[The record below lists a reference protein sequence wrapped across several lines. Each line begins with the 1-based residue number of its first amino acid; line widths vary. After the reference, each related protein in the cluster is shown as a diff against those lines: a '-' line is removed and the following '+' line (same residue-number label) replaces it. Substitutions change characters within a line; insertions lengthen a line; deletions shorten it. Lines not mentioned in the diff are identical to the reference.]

1 MLKKR
6 QHEIKFHC
14 VYTNVDVVK
23 NPFMPIWSKVFAIS
37 SHTSSSSRG
46 FISHSVRKTSTL
58 NDAVNLIQ
66 SQHTHTQ
73 LYIYNSFRTNCTLCF
88 YDWWK
93 RRRKFQIK
101 LITMNSMFDWFEN
114 DGEQWNWNCI
124 GCMCF
129 TIIFWCLFIKFGMR
143 IVR

>member
-58 NDAVNLIQ
+58 NDAVNLKQ
-66 SQHTHTQ
+66 SQHTHTHN
-73 LYIYNSFRTNCTLCF
+73 YISTIVFELTADYVSMIGGKEGESFKSNS
-88 YDWWK
+88 
-93 RRRKFQIK
+93 
-101 LITMNSMFDWFEN
+101 
-114 DGEQWNWNCI
+114 
-124 GCMCF
+124 
-129 TIIFWCLFIKFGMR
+129 
-143 IVR
+143 